1 MGIVLRQ
8 AIFETE
14 LERGIERNL
23 WWKIEKTKGEGNV
36 AKKKRKKKEIKKR
49 VTSGGVIVDILD
61 IVEADLRGVSVD
73 NLCLGISVIA

>member
-1 MGIVLRQ
+1 MKEVCGGKLR
-8 AIFETE
+8 E
-14 LERGIERNL
+14 GRNKEDKR
-23 WWKIEKTKGEGNV
+23 WMTCGWEKTEE
-36 AKKKRKKKEIKKR
+36 KRNKKR